1 MTLEGVA
8 LVFVGVVLNG
18 FTFVV
23 GMAVGISLLERKQDN
38 DSNSDSDEE
47 ATEGGHWNLPLD
59 IGSPHGPQ
67 LRSRRGAKQDAET
80 DLAERQD
87 R

>member
-23 GMAVGISLLERKQDN
+23 GMAVGISLLERKQGYDN
-38 DSNSDSDEE
+38 SNSDEE
-47 ATEGGHWNLPLD
+47 TTEGGHWHLPLD
-59 IGSPHGPQ
+59 IGTTHGPQ
-67 LRSRRGAKQDAET
+67 LRSRRGPKQDAEA
-80 DLAERQD
+80 DPAKRAD

>member
-23 GMAVGISLLERKQDN
+23 GMAVGISLLERKQDDDN
-38 DSNSDSDEE
+38 SNSDEE
-47 ATEGGHWNLPLD
+47 TSEGGHLHLPLD
-59 IGSPHGPQ
+59 IGTPYRTQ
-67 LRSRRGAKQDAET
+67 LRSRRGAEPDAKT
-80 DLAERQD
+80 DIAERAD